1 MVESAPLFIEYCCVG
16 YMHID
21 AVKAIIALAVIYP
34 FVASTFTL
42 LTEIALEIYK
52 KRKSK

>member
-21 AVKAIIALAVIYP
+21 AVKALIFVAFGSALACALI
-34 FVASTFTL
+34 ASTFDYFL
-42 LTEIALEIYK
+42 SR
-52 KRKSK
+52 RKSDSN